1 MPRWRTGGRAGLP
14 STRFEPLRL
23 TKLPSGFGPRRGL
36 AQPPPP
42 ERVVFTAGRDFA
54 SGKAPLPKDAQTI
67 RRSS

>member
-36 AQPPPP
+36 AQPPASRKG
-42 ERVVFTAGRDFA
+42 RVHRGEGLRVW
-54 SGKAPLPKDAQTI
+54 
-67 RRSS
+67 